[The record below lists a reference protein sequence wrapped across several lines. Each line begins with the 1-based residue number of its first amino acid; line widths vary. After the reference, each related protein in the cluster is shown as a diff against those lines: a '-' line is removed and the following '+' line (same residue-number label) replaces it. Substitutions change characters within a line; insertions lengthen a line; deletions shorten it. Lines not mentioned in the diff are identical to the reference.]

1 MSPRGLAS
9 AVLLSALFRLGIAF
23 IVFVVRA
30 LS

>member
-9 AVLLSALFRLGIAF
+9 AVLLSAPFWVGIAM